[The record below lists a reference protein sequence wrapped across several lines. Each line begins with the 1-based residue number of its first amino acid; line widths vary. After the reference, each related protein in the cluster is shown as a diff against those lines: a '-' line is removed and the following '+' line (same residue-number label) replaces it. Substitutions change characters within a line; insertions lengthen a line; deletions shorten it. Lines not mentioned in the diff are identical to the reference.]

1 MPAKGQIARPLHLRE
16 GLLYLVFS
24 EVDLSAVSGGPDVVG
39 GERLRDGDEPDG
51 GWIAPGSAGRPR
63 DSIADIG
70 QPGPERGGIEHY
82 DYFFS
87 ASTNCFASGAFLPV
101 GASFRYVSN
110 SVTAFAGSVPAIVI
124 PSM

>member
-1 MPAKGQIARPLHLRE
+1 M
-16 GLLYLVFS
+16 YLVFS

-39 GERLRDGDEPDG
+39 GERLRDDDEPDE
-51 GWIAPGSAGRPR
+51 GWVAPRSAGRPR

-70 QPGPERGGIEHY
+70 QPGPERGRIEHY

-101 GASFRYVSN
+101 GASLRYASN
-110 SVTAFAGSVPAIVI
+110 SATAFAGSVPAIVI